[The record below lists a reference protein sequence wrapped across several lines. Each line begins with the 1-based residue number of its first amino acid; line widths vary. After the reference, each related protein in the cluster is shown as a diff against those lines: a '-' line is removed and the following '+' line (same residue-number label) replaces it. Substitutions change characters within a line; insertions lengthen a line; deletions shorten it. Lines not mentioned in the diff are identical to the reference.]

1 MENGSKDFF
10 SLISEITK
18 LEAEYEELD
27 EERKHLEYLL
37 YNFCKDNS
45 NRLYT
50 LANDIRTKKYLID
63 DTTKK
68 ILEIELDS
76 IMKNYYDLYK
86 EKAVLVKK
94 YWNLKAE
101 SGYIDSAFIFGNSG
115 DENSNNKSV
124 VKRKELGEKQISIES
139 EIKVIDIKMS
149 ILHTS

>member
-1 MENGSKDFF
+1 MENGSKDFY

-18 LEAEYEELD
+18 MEAEYEELD

-37 YNFCKDNS
+37 YNFGKDNS
-45 NRLYT
+45 NKLYT

-63 DTTKK
+63 DITKK
-68 ILEIELDS
+68 ISEIELDS
-76 IMKNYYDLYK
+76 TMKSYYDLYK
-86 EKAVLVKK
+86 EKSVLVKK

-101 SGYIDSAFIFGNSG
+101 AGYIDSAFIFGNSG
-115 DENSNNKSV
+115 DENSNNKTM

-139 EIKVIDIKMS
+139 EIKVIDIKMN